1 MPKEM
6 LFLCDVYTKW
16 LKENNLPHQ
25 CASDILY
32 GKDTMNR
39 LTVNQTYWLENFIS
53 TWDIIAQNAQENIMT
68 KINLTDNELQ
78 ELKYHFVDRL
88 VDNMSTKDLVQYV
101 FDDLTKY
108 VDNQSD
114 AEFLEDVKNYW
125 DEDLQEVIEIV
136 KDYANCDFKKP
147 IEDRKPSNIFI
158 DINNTGGKY

>member
-16 LKENNLPHQ
+16 LKDNNLPHQ

-53 TWDIIAQNAQENIMT
+53 TWDVIAQNVQENQMT
-68 KINLTDNELQ
+68 QLTNEELQ
-78 ELKYHFVDRL
+78 ELKYHLADRIVENMDVKQLIQIAFDSYYDHFDKLSEVDFLDRA
-88 VDNMSTKDLVQYV
+88 KDYWNDS
-101 FDDLTKY
+101 FDD
-108 VDNQSD
+108 V
-114 AEFLEDVKNYW
+114 V
-125 DEDLQEVIEIV
+125 EIV
-136 KDYANCDFKKP
+136 KDYANCDFKKS
-147 IEDRKPSNIFI
+147 IEDREASNIFI